1 MKNILNVIFGIFVFI
16 AVYTMFEDDKQNKLE
31 KDIVKVEKTTT
42 KAKTDTF
49 NEWKSVEYQTCYAQ
63 MTRAHNARNLDR
75 MTSIKVKEK
84 ICKAFALGEDI
95 KYEGRI

>member
-1 MKNILNVIFGIFVFI
+1 
-16 AVYTMFEDDKQNKLE
+16 
-31 KDIVKVEKTTT
+31 
-42 KAKTDTF
+42 
-49 NEWKSVEYQTCYAQ
+49 

-95 KYEGRI
+95 NYEGRI